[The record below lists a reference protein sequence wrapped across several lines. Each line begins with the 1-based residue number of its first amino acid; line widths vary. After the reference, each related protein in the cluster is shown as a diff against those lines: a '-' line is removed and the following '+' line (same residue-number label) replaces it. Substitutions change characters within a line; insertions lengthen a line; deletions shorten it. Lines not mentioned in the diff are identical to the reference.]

1 MPFNMK
7 KFIEKIFAPGK
18 NEVLTIMID
27 IPHGSL
33 FDTDEWKERRKM
45 ARMWHTKISEI
56 SSVWEMGINPLV
68 TYKATGGHNSG
79 LPEKCRIGDDDA
91 KTDDIIRKSTIILSM
106 PEYSATAPLYEYSRS
121 LKRLRV
127 GSMPGAAKFMEE
139 TGLSA
144 DYGEISRKCKILVE
158 IIGKAESAEVLFST
172 GHKCF
177 FDLSENGSFVD
188 DGILHPQM
196 GGTDLSTSNLPAGEV
211 YTVPNEGPDSRTKGE
226 LPFKI
231 EGDTGVFRIRAN
243 KITDVF
249 GEGEKIAVLREQMN
263 RDKAWRNIAEFAIG
277 VNDKAVVTGNVLQ
290 DEKAGFHWA
299 YGRSDHLGGITGVDK
314 FLSPDNV
321 VHTDIVYAKGNP
333 IVCSLLEMIFPDNS
347 RKTLIKNGEL
357 IELFK

>member
-1 MPFNMK
+1 MPFSIKM
-7 KFIEKIFAPGK
+7 FIEKIFAPAK

-27 IPHGSL
+27 VPHGSIS
-33 FDTDEWKERRKM
+33 DTGEWKERREM
-45 ARMWHTKISEI
+45 ARDWHSKISKL
-56 SSVWEMGINPLV
+56 SSVWGMEINPLV
-68 TYKATGGHNSG
+68 IYKATGGHNSD
-79 LPEKCRIGDDDA
+79 LPEKCFTGDREVITA
-91 KTDDIIRKSTIILSM
+91 EIIKGSTIILSM

-144 DYGEISRKCKILVE
+144 DYMEISKRCKVLVE
-158 IIGKAESAEVLFST
+158 IMEKAKGAEVTFSS
-172 GHKCF
+172 GHKCY
-177 FDLSENGSFVD
+177 FDISVNGSFID

-211 YTVPNEGPDSRTKGE
+211 YCVPDEKQGSRTEGE
-226 LPFKI
+226 LPFQVDGETGLFRVRENRITEI
-231 EGDTGVFRIRAN
+231 EG
-243 KITDVF
+243 
-249 GEGEKIAVLREQMN
+249 EGDSIAELREKMN
-263 RDKAWRNIAEFAIG
+263 RDEAWRNIAEFAIG
-277 VNDKAVVTGNVLQ
+277 VNEKATVTGNVLQ

-333 IVCSLLEMIFPDNS
+333 IECSLLKLIFPDNTE
-347 RKTLIKNGEL
+347 KILIEDGKL
-357 IELFK
+357 IELSE